1 MKQAASFLIVLLLFT
16 ISSNAQNASLRIK
29 QFNIDKNHLAIEG
42 YDPVSYFTIGKAEKG
57 KKEFTITADGLT
69 YQFSSAKNKELF
81 KNNYAKYEPQY
92 GGWCAYGASRGY
104 KAPTEPATYA
114 IINNKL
120 YFNYNMKVKE
130 LWDKNRQAYIDSAN
144 VKWPS
149 FKNN

>member
-1 MKQAASFLIVLLLFT
+1 MKFFITFLLLLAAV
-16 ISSNAQNASLRIK
+16 SLQAQKTEIFAPSGIALN
-29 QFNIDKNHLAIEG
+29 G
-42 YDPVSYFTIGKAEKG
+42 YDVVAFYENKAVKG
-57 KKEFTITADGLT
+57 SDTITAEWKGVKW
-69 YQFSSAKNKELF
+69 YFSSPANKSSFLQ
-81 KNNYAKYEPQY
+81 NPQQYEPQY

-104 KAPTEPATYA
+104 KAPTEAATYA

>member
-1 MKQAASFLIVLLLFT
+1 MKFFITFLLLLAAV
-16 ISSNAQNASLRIK
+16 SLQAQKTEVFAPSGIALN
-29 QFNIDKNHLAIEG
+29 G
-42 YDPVSYFTIGKAEKG
+42 YDVVAFYENKAVKG
-57 KKEFTITADGLT
+57 SDTITTEWKGVKW
-69 YQFSSAKNKELF
+69 YFSSQAN
-81 KNNYAKYEPQY
+81 KNNFLQKPQQYEPQF

-104 KAPTEPATYA
+104 KAPTEAATYA

-130 LWDKNRQAYIDSAN
+130 LWEKNRQAYIDSAN